1 MSLSENQNKL
11 VTLIAELKEEA
22 ALDLVQQFMAEGLN
36 PINIID
42 LCHKGMIEVGKL
54 YEQGTYFISGLI
66 MAGEIMRQVSQ
77 MVFPLIESESIEN
90 NAGSIVL
97 GTVEGDIHFIGKDIF
112 KTLVRVNGFT
122 VHDLGVDVP
131 PAKFLAAVQEY
142 RPTILGLSC
151 LITASFRPMQETIT
165 LLRNEIAE
173 SLSPRA
179 YIIGGQV
186 NEQICSQVGADY
198 WADNAMDGVRICQKI
213 IDKSPED

>member
-1 MSLSENQNKL
+1 MSVSDYQNKL
-11 VTLIAELKEEA
+11 ITLITELQEDA
-22 ALDLVQQFMAEGLN
+22 ALDLVQQFMSEGLN

-77 MVFPLIESESIEN
+77 MVFPLIESESVEN
-90 NAGSIVL
+90 NSGNIVL

-112 KTLVRVNGFT
+112 KTLIRVNGFT

-142 RPTILGLSC
+142 KPAILGLSC
-151 LITASFRPMQETIT
+151 LITASFKPMQDTIT
-165 LLRNEIAE
+165 LLRNEIGE
-173 SLSPRA
+173 NVSPVA

-186 NEQICSQVGADY
+186 NEQICTQVGADY
-198 WADNAMDGVRICQKI
+198 WVDNAMDGVRLCQKI
-213 IDKSPED
+213 IDKNPVV